1 MEEVLAKRN
10 YNLSPMMRADKLAH
24 FFQQRFIII
33 KECDAPMHIKERDF
47 QHITR
52 VVVLCK
58 FKLIGL
64 NALFNRSD
72 ELFWVKVIN
81 ALLNPSLD
89 DLAISRYLYGRSMS
103 GKSFISAGVKSQ
115 SIRECFK
122 APSIELSLERGVS
135 HGFFKKTLKICI
147 VDLTAGKTTALHLA
161 TLFLYVYR
169 NSIAHLPTSILI

>member
-1 MEEVLAKRN
+1 MT
-10 YNLSPMMRADKLAH
+10 RADELAY

-33 KECDAPMHIKERDF
+33 KECYAPMHIKEGNF

-58 FKLIGL
+58 FKSIGL
-64 NALFNRSD
+64 DALFNRPD
-72 ELFWVKVIN
+72 ELLWINVIN

-89 DLAISRYLYGRSMS
+89 NLAISRYLDGRSMS
-103 GKSFISAGVKSQ
+103 GKSFISAGIKSQ

-122 APSIELSLERGVS
+122 APFIELSFERSVS
-135 HGFFKKTLKICI
+135 HRFFKKILKICI

-161 TLFLYVYR
+161 TLFLDVYR